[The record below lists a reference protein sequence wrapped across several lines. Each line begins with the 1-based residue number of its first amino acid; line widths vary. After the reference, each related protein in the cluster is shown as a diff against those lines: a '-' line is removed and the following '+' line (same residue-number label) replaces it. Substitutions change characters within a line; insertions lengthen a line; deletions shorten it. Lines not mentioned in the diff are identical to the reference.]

1 METDKALADW
11 VVDLPPPVSSD
22 FGQRKKFYGLELKAL
37 YAEDS

>member
-11 VVDLPPPVSSD
+11 VFGLLPPVSSD
-22 FGQRKKFYGLELKAL
+22 FGQRKNFYGLQIKAL